1 MMRAH
6 GQWYYTVRRRRR
18 REVFGGARK
27 RRTRRSRIPRYIP
40 QVRSPPFCT
49 SLYEICVFFSSSGTV
64 SWTACDCIIIIQYT
78 ATAIYLIRG
87 RADEFFSTFSNFFR
101 CWQVELARGEE
112 VIILFRRGRKKNGFS
127 KARANVTCREPKN
140 IWRRSNGST
149 CAGGG
154 WLHTYIIIYGTHVHT
169 YPPNSEH

>member
-1 MMRAH
+1 MGNDIIQSAAAAAERYSVAH
-6 GQWYYTVRRRRR
+6 ESDGLAVLVYPGIYHRLGYLRFARHYTR
-18 REVFGGARK
+18 F
-27 RRTRRSRIPRYIP
+27 
-40 QVRSPPFCT
+40 
-49 SLYEICVFFSSSGTV
+49 VFFFSGFGTV

-78 ATAIYLIRG
+78 ATAIYLMRRG